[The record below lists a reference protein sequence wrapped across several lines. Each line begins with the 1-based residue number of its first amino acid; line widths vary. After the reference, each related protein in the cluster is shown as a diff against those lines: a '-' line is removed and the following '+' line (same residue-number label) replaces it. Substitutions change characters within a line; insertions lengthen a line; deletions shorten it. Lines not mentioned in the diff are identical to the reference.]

1 MLRHA
6 LAAAALALVIAAPAQ
21 AQTFDFTGAPPG
33 AATPLVQTSS
43 GLTATFTSSPAGAF
57 VVRSSTTGGPAF
69 VGLTGNYLYAPN
81 YPATPL
87 LVAFSQPLSSLF
99 LNFVTAGGNPAS
111 GGVGPVPITLQAFFG
126 TTLVGSITTLGVAPP
141 GFFNPE
147 GTLAF
152 AAAAFDNVRISSVN
166 VFGVD
171 NLRATQASVVP
182 EPATVALVGAGLAGL
197 GVAARRRRVAA

>member
-99 LNFVTAGGNPAS
+99 LNFVTAGNNPAS
-111 GGVGPVPITLQAFFG
+111 GVGPVPITLQAFFG
-126 TTLVGSITTLGVAPP
+126 TTLVGSITTP
-141 GFFNPE
+141 G
-147 GTLAF
+147 GARHR
-152 AAAAFDNVRISSVN
+152 ASSTRRARSRS
-166 VFGVD
+166 
-171 NLRATQASVVP
+171 LRRHSTTCGS
-182 EPATVALVGAGLAGL
+182 
-197 GVAARRRRVAA
+197 RR